1 MEAHAMRIFAKL
13 LVIMVAVG
21 AMGLALLSLRQ
32 QRYEVSNEI
41 SRAHNRIVEQERGE
55 WRLRAGIASRS
66 DPADIRAY
74 AERLKLDLAP
84 IQESVEASAD
94 ASSTTLN
101 TPSAEALGAKSP
113 AKTESAAGASK
124 KSDASKEPATKKRA
138 STKKPT
144 PAKGAAKA
152 KGITR
157 GQ

>member
-1 MEAHAMRIFAKL
+1 MRIFAKL

-41 SRAHNRIVEQERGE
+41 SRAHNRIVEQERGQ
-55 WRLRAGIASRS
+55 WRLRANIAGRS
-66 DPADIRAY
+66 DPADIRSY

-84 IQESVEASAD
+84 IQESAQESAD
-94 ASSTTLN
+94 AASSTLA
-101 TPSAEALGAKSP
+101 TPATDALGGKSS
-113 AKTESAAGASK
+113 AKTESAADAPK
-124 KSDASKEPATKKRA
+124 KADAAKGPATKKRA

-144 PAKGAAKA
+144 PAKGVSEA
-152 KGITR
+152 KGTTR

>member
-1 MEAHAMRIFAKL
+1 MRIFAKL

-41 SRAHNRIVEQERGE
+41 SRAHNRIVEQERGQ
-55 WRLRAGIASRS
+55 WRLRANIAGRS
-66 DPADIRAY
+66 DPADIRSY

-84 IQESVEASAD
+84 IQESAQESAQTSAD
-94 ASSTTLN
+94 AASSTLA
-101 TPSAEALGAKSP
+101 TPATDALGGKSS
-113 AKTESAAGASK
+113 AKTESTADAPKKADAPKGPAA
-124 KSDASKEPATKKRA
+124 KKRA

-144 PAKGAAKA
+144 PAKGVSEA
-152 KGITR
+152 KGTTR

>member
-1 MEAHAMRIFAKL
+1 MRIFAKL
-13 LVIMVAVG
+13 FVIMVAVG
-21 AMGLALLSLRQ
+21 AMGLSLLSLRQ

-41 SRAHNRIVEQERGE
+41 SRAHNRIVDQERGQ
-55 WRLRAGIASRS
+55 WRLRANIASRS

-113 AKTESAAGASK
+113 AKTESAADAPK
-124 KSDASKEPATKKRA
+124 KADASKEPATKKRA

>member
-1 MEAHAMRIFAKL
+1 MRIFAKL

-41 SRAHNRIVEQERGE
+41 SRAHNRIVEQERGQ
-55 WRLRAGIASRS
+55 WRLRANIAGRS
-66 DPADIRAY
+66 DPADIRSY

-84 IQESVEASAD
+84 IQESAQESAD
-94 ASSTTLN
+94 AASSTLA
-101 TPSAEALGAKSP
+101 TPATDALGGKSS
-113 AKTESAAGASK
+113 AKTESTADAPKKADAPKGPAA
-124 KSDASKEPATKKRA
+124 KKRA

-152 KGITR
+152 KGTTR

>member
-1 MEAHAMRIFAKL
+1 MRIFAKL

-41 SRAHNRIVEQERGE
+41 SRAHNRIVEQERGQ
-55 WRLRAGIASRS
+55 WRLRANIAGRS
-66 DPADIRAY
+66 DPADIRSY

-84 IQESVEASAD
+84 IQESAQESAD
-94 ASSTTLN
+94 AASSTLA
-101 TPSAEALGAKSP
+101 TPATDALGGKSS
-113 AKTESAAGASK
+113 AKTESTADASK
-124 KSDASKEPATKKRA
+124 KADAPKGPAAKKRA

-152 KGITR
+152 KGTTR

>member
-1 MEAHAMRIFAKL
+1 MRIFAKL

-41 SRAHNRIVEQERGE
+41 SRAHNRIVEQERGQ
-55 WRLRAGIASRS
+55 WRLRANIAGRS
-66 DPADIRAY
+66 DPADIRSY

-84 IQESVEASAD
+84 IQESAQESAD
-94 ASSTTLN
+94 AASSTLA
-101 TPSAEALGAKSP
+101 TPATDALGGKSS
-113 AKTESAAGASK
+113 AKTESTADAPK
-124 KSDASKEPATKKRA
+124 KADAPKGPATKKRA

-144 PAKGAAKA
+144 PAKGVSEA
-152 KGITR
+152 KGTTR

>member
-1 MEAHAMRIFAKL
+1 MRIFAKL

-41 SRAHNRIVEQERGE
+41 SRAHNRIVEQERGQ
-55 WRLRAGIASRS
+55 WRLRANIAGRS
-66 DPADIRAY
+66 DPADIRSY

-84 IQESVEASAD
+84 IQESAQESAD
-94 ASSTTLN
+94 AASSTLA
-101 TPSAEALGAKSP
+101 TPATDALGGKSS
-113 AKTESAAGASK
+113 AKTESAADAPK
-124 KSDASKEPATKKRA
+124 KADAPKGPATKKRA

-144 PAKGAAKA
+144 PAKGVSEA
-152 KGITR
+152 KGTTR

>member
-1 MEAHAMRIFAKL
+1 MRIFAKL

-41 SRAHNRIVEQERGE
+41 SRAHNRIVEQERGQ
-55 WRLRAGIASRS
+55 WRLRANIAGRS
-66 DPADIRAY
+66 DPADIRSY

-84 IQESVEASAD
+84 IQESAQESAD
-94 ASSTTLN
+94 AASSTLA
-101 TPSAEALGAKSP
+101 TPATDALGGKSS
-113 AKTESAAGASK
+113 AKTESAADAPK
-124 KSDASKEPATKKRA
+124 KADAPKGPAAKKRA

-152 KGITR
+152 KGTTR

>member
-1 MEAHAMRIFAKL
+1 MRIFAKL

-41 SRAHNRIVEQERGE
+41 SRAHNRIVEQERGQ
-55 WRLRAGIASRS
+55 WRLRANIAGRS
-66 DPADIRAY
+66 DPADIRSY

-84 IQESVEASAD
+84 IQESAQESAD
-94 ASSTTLN
+94 ASSSTLA
-101 TPSAEALGAKSP
+101 TPATDALGGKSS
-113 AKTESAAGASK
+113 AKTESAADAPK
-124 KSDASKEPATKKRA
+124 KADAPKGPAAKKRA

-144 PAKGAAKA
+144 PAKGVSEA
-152 KGITR
+152 KGTTR

>member
-1 MEAHAMRIFAKL
+1 MRIFAKL

-41 SRAHNRIVEQERGE
+41 SRAHNRIVEQERGQ
-55 WRLRAGIASRS
+55 WRLRANIAGRS
-66 DPADIRAY
+66 DPADIRSY

-84 IQESVEASAD
+84 IQESAQESAD
-94 ASSTTLN
+94 AASSTLA
-101 TPSAEALGAKSP
+101 TPATDALGGKSS
-113 AKTESAAGASK
+113 AKTESTADAPKKADAPKGPAA
-124 KSDASKEPATKKRA
+124 KKRG

-152 KGITR
+152 KGTTR

>member
-1 MEAHAMRIFAKL
+1 MRIFAKL

-41 SRAHNRIVEQERGE
+41 SRAHNRIVEQERGQ
-55 WRLRAGIASRS
+55 WRLRANIAGRS
-66 DPADIRAY
+66 DPADIRSY

-84 IQESVEASAD
+84 IQESAQESAD
-94 ASSTTLN
+94 AASSTLA
-101 TPSAEALGAKSP
+101 TPATDALGGKSP
-113 AKTESAAGASK
+113 AKTESTADAPK
-124 KSDASKEPATKKRA
+124 KADAPKGPATKKRA

-152 KGITR
+152 KGTTR

>member
-13 LVIMVAVG
+13 LVLMVALG

-41 SRAHNRIVEQERGE
+41 SRAHNRIVEQERGQ
-55 WRLRAGIASRS
+55 WRLRANIAGRS
-66 DPADIRAY
+66 DPADIRSY

-84 IQESVEASAD
+84 IQESAQESAD
-94 ASSTTLN
+94 AASSTLA
-101 TPSAEALGAKSP
+101 TPATDALGGKSS
-113 AKTESAAGASK
+113 AKTESTADAPKKADAPKGPAA
-124 KSDASKEPATKKRA
+124 KKRA
-138 STKKPT
+138 STKKLT

-152 KGITR
+152 KGTTR

>member
-1 MEAHAMRIFAKL
+1 MRIFAKL

-41 SRAHNRIVEQERGE
+41 SRAHNRIVEQERGQ
-55 WRLRAGIASRS
+55 WRLRANIAGRS
-66 DPADIRAY
+66 DPADIRSY

-84 IQESVEASAD
+84 IQESAQESAD
-94 ASSTTLN
+94 AASSTLA
-101 TPSAEALGAKSP
+101 TPATDALGGKSS
-113 AKTESAAGASK
+113 AKTESTADAPK
-124 KSDASKEPATKKRA
+124 KADAPKGPATKKRA

-152 KGITR
+152 KGTTR

>member
-1 MEAHAMRIFAKL
+1 MRIFAKL
-13 LVIMVAVG
+13 FVIMVAVG
-21 AMGLALLSLRQ
+21 AMGLALLALRQ

-113 AKTESAAGASK
+113 AKTESAADSPK
-124 KSDASKEPATKKRA
+124 
-138 STKKPT
+138 KKPAPRKSGSGRKPA
-144 PAKGAAKA
+144 PAKGAAQA
-152 KGITR
+152 KGPTR
-157 GQ
+157 GH

>member
-1 MEAHAMRIFAKL
+1 MRIFAKL

-32 QRYEVSNEI
+32 QRYEVSYEI
-41 SRAHNRIVEQERGE
+41 SRAHNRIVDQERGE
-55 WRLRAGIASRS
+55 WRLRAGIAGRS
-66 DPADIRAY
+66 DPADIRSY

-84 IQESVEASAD
+84 IQESAQESAD
-94 ASSTTLN
+94 AASSTLA
-101 TPSAEALGAKSP
+101 TPATDALGGKSS
-113 AKTESAAGASK
+113 AKTESTADAPKGPAA
-124 KSDASKEPATKKRA
+124 KKRG

-152 KGITR
+152 KGTTR